1 MSYGAALGAIALAS
15 DDWPDMM
22 GPKLKTV
29 EGNPEARDYLIAA
42 YCFDTA
48 RKLEYFYKATRRYAL
63 EADPE
68 LAAEIKR
75 DNEALAK
82 TSGNWKATAETA
94 EGILLRLM
102 ADVVP
107 DHKAIL
113 ELAARKR
120 K

>member
-1 MSYGAALGAIALAS
+1 MSYGAALGAIALAV
-15 DDWPDMM
+15 DDWPDMLS
-22 GPKLKTV
+22 PKLKSV
-29 EGNPEARDYLIAA
+29 EGNPELRDYMLAA

-48 RKLEYFYKATRRYAL
+48 RKLEYVYKATRRYAL

-82 TSGNWKATAETA
+82 TRGNWKATAETA
-94 EGILLRLM
+94 EGILLRLLG
-102 ADVVP
+102 DIIP
-107 DHKAIL
+107 EHKAIL
-113 ELAARKR
+113 DLASRHK